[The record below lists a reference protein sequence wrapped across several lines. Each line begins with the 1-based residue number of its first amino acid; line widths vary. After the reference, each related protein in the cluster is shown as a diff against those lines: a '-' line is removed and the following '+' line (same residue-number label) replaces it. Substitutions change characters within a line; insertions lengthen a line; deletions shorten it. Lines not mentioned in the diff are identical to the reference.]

1 MDESSNKLVE
11 QLVSLLH
18 RAAVIAAKLQGDSP
32 ERDTTVAAMVAAK
45 IERRECLACGRIC
58 TSDELYRRG
67 LDTKHYQQSLRIMSA
82 GDATEAE
89 LMAAGV
95 LGPKSPGGP
104 KKERSALDSF
114 GSRSRPTLEQDK
126 QKAAKD
132 LKKLHDKAARQIKK

>member
-11 QLVSLLH
+11 QLVSLLQ
-18 RAAVIAAKLQGDSP
+18 RATVIVSKLQGDSP
-32 ERDTTVAAMVAAK
+32 ERDTTVAADVAAK
-45 IERRECLACGRIC
+45 IARRECLACGRIC
-58 TSDELYRRG
+58 KSDELYRRG

-104 KKERSALDSF
+104 KKEKSALDSF
-114 GSRSRPTLEQDK
+114 GPRPTREQDIT
-126 QKAAKD
+126 KAKADLEKALSNKPAKN
-132 LKKLHDKAARQIKK
+132 KK